1 MLLPVALPVMS
12 REVFDEMTVCEVF
25 SKSYFKML
33 LQHFDVDP
41 HQNRWA
47 GGLRSART
55 WVADSCHFNADLDP
69 AVKFAPYIWIRIRIK
84 SMHICNPDLIN
95 WKNKP
100 KAEDTQ
106 YVYPLLF
113 VQVPTSA
120 PVYLVSG
127 KPEDSFIFSGA
138 SNSSPHSPN
147 SSQRNEAA
155 TSSDVGL
162 CVK

>member
-69 AVKFAPYIWIRIRIK
+69 AVKFAPYIWIRTALNQCIYATLTLLTGKISQR
-84 SMHICNPDLIN
+84 
-95 WKNKP
+95 P
-100 KAEDTQ
+100 KTHSTST
-106 YVYPLLF
+106 LF
-113 VQVPTSA
+113 YLCRSPHQPQSTWFLASRKIVLSLVA
-120 PVYLVSG
+120 PVIHLLTVQT
-127 KPEDSFIFSGA
+127 P
-138 SNSSPHSPN
+138 
-147 SSQRNEAA
+147 
-155 TSSDVGL
+155 
-162 CVK
+162 VKGMKRRPI